1 VRVRWITAEP
11 PDRDL
16 GGGNIRQAHLIEAVA
31 SRAETHLLLAG
42 SLRDEVVRRAVAGV
56 TEVTA
61 TQARTAPQGIV
72 TRRAFEVRMAL
83 GTRQPEEVF
92 LNQPV
97 RAALRDAIGGMPE
110 ADVVV
115 LEHAALAH
123 LVPSR
128 RESAWT
134 LSLQNVPSLT
144 AAQALPLQRGRRQ
157 RWLVE
162 RERAK
167 ALRFETWAA
176 SAFDTVFCVS
186 PLDASSMGPSAV
198 VIPNG
203 VDLERFRRSPV
214 PDSFDV
220 VFTGSLNFLPNVD
233 GLEWFC
239 GDVWEGVRALVPAAT
254 FHVVGRDVIPR
265 VEALARRPGVEIHVD
280 VESVV
285 PYLERAHVVVVPLR
299 MGSGTRLKA
308 LEALAVGRPV
318 VGTSIGLAGL
328 GIRANEHALV
338 ADSAQEFA
346 AAVVGVLRNERPVDG
361 LVESG
366 RRLAESFSWSRV
378 ADTFC
383 TALLDARERHLVT
396 AARRKD
402 ASR

>member
-1 VRVRWITAEP
+1 MRVSWITAEP

-16 GGGNIRQAHLIEAVA
+16 GGGNIRQAHLVEAVA

-61 TQARTAPQGIV
+61 KARTAPQGKL
-72 TRRAFEVRMAL
+72 TRRAFELRMAL

-97 RAALRDAIGGMPE
+97 RTALREAIGAMPV

-123 LVPSR
+123 LVPPR

-134 LSLQNVPSLT
+134 LSVQNVPSVT
-144 AAQALPLQRGRRQ
+144 AAQALPLQRRRRQ

-186 PLDASSMGPSAV
+186 SLDASSMGPSAV
-198 VIPNG
+198 VVPNG
-203 VDLERFRRSPV
+203 VDLDRFRLSPV

-220 VFTGSLNFLPNVD
+220 VFTGSLHFLPNVD

-239 GDVWEGVRALVPAAT
+239 GDVWERVRALVPSAT

-265 VEALARRPGVEIHVD
+265 VEALARHPGVEIHAD

-285 PYLERAHVVVVPLR
+285 PYLDRAHVVVVPLR

-308 LEALAVGRPV
+308 LEAFAVGRPV

-346 AAVVGVLRNERPVDG
+346 AAVVGVLRNERAVDG
-361 LVESG
+361 LIESG
-366 RRLAESFSWSRV
+366 RKLAESFSWRRV

-383 TALLDARERHLVT
+383 TALLDARERHVVM

-402 ASR
+402 ESR